1 MKYLNIIIQIIY
13 NLIHLNIDIFVA
25 FLNPFKG
32 YSRPLGYPFL
42 KPMCICIFCSPAHFL
57 QELLVCEQFNLP
69 AFHTRRPI
77 PVPISIF
84 IFNFFRTL
92 LPTPTPTPRRF
103 SHVFRRAFLSLS
115 RWGSGPVFAYVNRN
129 VWRPEWGRMCPYIYG
144 NYFAAFFSPSFISLA
159 FFACVTRLCLTLNGG

>member
-129 VWRPEWGRMCPYIYG
+129 VWRPEWGAYVSIHIWELFRSIFFAFIYI
-144 NYFAAFFSPSFISLA
+144 ARFFSP
-159 FFACVTRLCLTLNGG
+159 V